1 MIDSK
6 VENMMMMNNS
16 IVGGGSTKGD
26 NDINQVNFRAFA
38 KTKESGMTEEPDE
51 LQMLICFQILQR
63 NVGDQC
69 VFRF

>member
-1 MIDSK
+1 MINSK

-38 KTKESGMTEEPDE
+38 KTKESGMTEEPE
-51 LQMLICFQILQR
+51 SSKC
-63 NVGDQC
+63 
-69 VFRF
+69 